1 MQRDLLLNRIQERKT
16 WVICNHIFDV
26 IEAAKSQGFFV
37 VGGLRGVKTASIL
50 NNVVEFQADVMEGIN
65 NYVDEA
71 SAVAEGE
78 CREII
83 TALEAF
89 VVLDKRMN
97 KDE

>member
-1 MQRDLLLNRIQERKT
+1 
-16 WVICNHIFDV
+16 
-26 IEAAKSQGFFV
+26 
-37 VGGLRGVKTASIL
+37 
-50 NNVVEFQADVMEGIN
+50 MEGIN